1 MTKANIEIRPLRQDE
16 LTQFWQLAFSNPQ
29 TEWTKWNGPY
39 FHNVLPTQETFI
51 NKIAQESWLNNDLRW
66 VITYNNL
73 LVGSLSAYY
82 EDGHLKHWLDVGI
95 VIYKENMWGQHI
107 GQQALGMWIDHLFDD
122 VTDLPHIG
130 FTTWSGNKRMMHLG
144 DQLGMKLEGQIR
156 QVRFWQGEYYDSV
169 KYGVL
174 RSEWEKSKV
183 CR

>member
-1 MTKANIEIRPLRQDE
+1 M
-16 LTQFWQLAFSNPQ
+16 
-29 TEWTKWNGPY
+29 
-39 FHNVLPTQETFI
+39 LPTQETFI